1 MPDDNRFAGLSEAV
15 GEDGETSPADGEAEN
30 ETGVD
35 DEIDEPGTG
44 SDASAPETDATTD
57 AETVLETGTGDDRD
71 GDDGGSDSASDASDG
86 DPTAFAFDET
96 TKKTVYVRP
105 GTLDE
110 LEDAR
115 ALVDAQ
121 LRTQHDVRDLT
132 GREFYDA
139 AFRLAAADTDGLIDE
154 ILAARD
160 E

>member
-1 MPDDNRFAGLSEAV
+1 MPDDNRFAGLSEV
-15 GEDGETSPADGEAEN
+15 VEEDGEDAGSGETSDTESANSETVAYEDETASESGTETDSVDEAESESESELEPES
-30 ETGVD
+30 ET
-35 DEIDEPGTG
+35 
-44 SDASAPETDATTD
+44 
-57 AETVLETGTGDDRD
+57 
-71 GDDGGSDSASDASDG
+71 

-96 TKKTVYVRP
+96 TKKTVYVRQE
-105 GTLDE
+105 TIDA

-154 ILAARD
+154 IRD
-160 E
+160 EREE